1 MTRIDNVPEVLLVHN
16 KQRKENMK
24 IITDGRTL
32 RAMINQGYIT
42 EAKYGM
48 YPQVDHN
55 GRNDWNFTYKGENYR
70 LQYID
75 GSFFP
80 FVFKEGKIK

>member
-1 MTRIDNVPEVLLVHN
+1 M
-16 KQRKENMK
+16 KMK

-32 RAMINQGYIT
+32 RAMISRGYIA

-48 YPQVDHN
+48 FPQVDHN
-55 GRNDWNFTYKGENYR
+55 ENDDWRFSYNNKNYKLKY
-70 LQYID
+70 LD

-80 FVFKEGKIK
+80 FVFEVKQ